1 MGIHRTLTVDAAS
14 RSYPVHIGSG
24 LYDSLGDFLPPA
36 KGQGIL
42 ITDDN
47 VAALYRDR
55 VRTALEQAGWNVSAV
70 YSVAPGED
78 SKSFANVEKIA
89 GDILGKAIDR
99 HATVFA
105 LGGGVVGDLAGF
117 IASILLRGIGFVQ
130 LPTTLLAQV
139 DSSVGGKT
147 GINAPA
153 GKNLI
158 GAFYQPDSVVI
169 DTDTLKTLP
178 ERELKSGYAEVAKYG
193 LIHDPDFWAW
203 LQENGAGVLALEN
216 ESLCHAVARSCAI
229 KAEIV
234 AQDEKETGDVRALLN
249 FGHTFGHALERA
261 AGYDDR
267 IRHGE
272 AVAAGM
278 VMAAELS
285 EAMALCP
292 NGTAEEI
299 VSHFRALGIP
309 VRPPFSV
316 AAAEMLDYMRY
327 DKKNR
332 DGKMRFVLLWE
343 IGRAFVGDGVS
354 ADTVRKILQTAFA
367 DGMKTGKD

>member
-1 MGIHRTLTVDAAS
+1 MGIHETVTVKAAS
-14 RSYPVHIGSG
+14 GSYPVHIGSG
-24 LYDSLGDFLPPA
+24 LYGQLAELLPPA
-36 KGQGIL
+36 AGRGIL
-42 ITDDN
+42 MTDEN
-47 VAALYRDR
+47 VAALYQDQ
-55 VRTALEQAGWNVSAV
+55 VLAALKQAGWDMIAV
-70 YSVAPGED
+70 YAVTPGED

-89 GDILGKAIDR
+89 QDILTKAIDR
-99 HATVFA
+99 RTTIFA

-117 IASILLRGIGFVQ
+117 IAAILLRGIGFVQ

-147 GINAPA
+147 GINTAA

-158 GAFYQPDSVVI
+158 GAFYQPDAVVI

-178 ERELKSGYAEVAKYG
+178 ERELKAGYAETAKYG
-193 LIHDPDFWAW
+193 LIHDSAFWDW
-203 LQENGAGVLALEN
+203 LQENGAAVLALDN
-216 ESLCHAVARSCAI
+216 DAVCHAVARSCAI

-234 AQDEKETGDVRALLN
+234 ALDEKETDDLRALLN

-267 IRHGE
+267 LRHGE
-272 AVAAGM
+272 AVAIGM

-285 EAMALCP
+285 EAMGLCP
-292 NGTAEEI
+292 TGTAEDVI
-299 VSHFRALGIP
+299 SHFQKLGIP

-316 AAAEMLDYMRY
+316 AAAEMMDYMRY

-343 IGRAFVGDGVS
+343 TGRAFVGDGVS
-354 ADTVRKILQTAFA
+354 ADTVRNILHTAFA
-367 DGMKTGKD
+367 GIKKV

>member
-1 MGIHRTLTVDAAS
+1 MGIYETLTVKAAS
-14 RSYPVHIGSG
+14 GSYPVHIGSG
-24 LYDSLGDFLPPA
+24 LYDSLGAFLPPA
-36 KGQGIL
+36 AGQGIL
-42 ITDDN
+42 ITDEN
-47 VAALYRDR
+47 VAALYRDK
-55 VRTALEQAGWNVSAV
+55 VLAALKQAGWDMTAV
-70 YSVAPGED
+70 YTVAPGED
-78 SKSFANVEKIA
+78 SKSFDNVEKIA
-89 GDILGKAIDR
+89 GDILTKAIDR

-117 IASILLRGIGFVQ
+117 IAAILLRGIPFVQ

-147 GINAPA
+147 GINTPA

-158 GAFYQPDSVVI
+158 GAFYQPAAVVI

-178 ERELKSGYAEVAKYG
+178 VRELKSGYAEIAKYG
-193 LIHDPDFWAW
+193 LIHDSVFWDW
-203 LQENGAGVLALEN
+203 LKENGAEVLALKEDAV
-216 ESLCHAVARSCAI
+216 CHAVARSCAV

-234 AQDEKETGDVRALLN
+234 ARDEKETGDLRALLN

-272 AVAAGM
+272 AVAIGM

-285 EAMALCP
+285 EALALCP
-292 NGTAEEI
+292 HGTAAE
-299 VSHFRALGIP
+299 VTGHFQQLDIP
-309 VRPPFSV
+309 VRPVFAV
-316 AAAEMLDYMRY
+316 AASEMMDYMRY

-332 DGKMRFVLLWE
+332 AGKMRFILLME
-343 IGRAFVGDGVS
+343 IGSAFVGDGVS
-354 ADTVRKILQTAFA
+354 DDTVRTVLQTAFA
-367 DGMKTGKD
+367 DVKKV